1 MLTDASGTK
10 RKRGRPRRS
19 DAPDPA
25 AIRIAALARF
35 ARNGFDGTNLREIAA
50 DAGVDVAL
58 VARQFGS
65 KMGLWKS
72 VVDTIALRLSEAQ
85 ADIVDPPA
93 AGMPLAERLRR
104 ALHGFVAFNAA
115 HPELGQFFVNEVTR
129 PGERRDYVL
138 ERLWL
143 PNRRALL
150 PLLREGID
158 AGIVA
163 AADPELALLMLIGAV
178 ALPLITGEAVSQELG
193 HDIEVRLTKAVTAL
207 FVAT

>member
-1 MLTDASGTK
+1 MPTGENGTR

-25 AIRIAALARF
+25 AIRMAALARF

-50 DAGVDVAL
+50 EAGVDVAL

-72 VVDTIALRLSEAQ
+72 VVDTIAQRMADAQ
-85 ADIVDPPA
+85 ADIVELPPA
-93 AGMPLAERLRR
+93 GMSLAERLRR

-150 PLLREGID
+150 PLLREGMD
-158 AGIVA
+158 GGIVPA
-163 AADPELALLMLIGAV
+163 VDPELALLMLIGAV
-178 ALPLITGEAVSQELG
+178 ALPLITGEAVSQEFG
-193 HDIEVRLTKAVTAL
+193 HGIEARLTEAVTAL
-207 FVAT
+207 FVAA